1 MLLSCTEVLQ
11 NVLEKPWLCH
21 SLSYECS
28 WFRQFPEVG
37 EGGPCSLGWWGCQWL
52 GCLGIALDLEA
63 LELLAGASV
72 ESQGIAPVLV
82 QLGRHMQALVL
93 ELVVESTDAEVL

>member
-1 MLLSCTEVLQ
+1 MSWKNHGCVTLSVTSVLGSGNFQ
-11 NVLEKPWLCH
+11 KWV
-21 SLSYECS
+21 
-28 WFRQFPEVG
+28 R
-37 EGGPCSLGWWGCQWL
+37 GGPCSLGWWGCQWL